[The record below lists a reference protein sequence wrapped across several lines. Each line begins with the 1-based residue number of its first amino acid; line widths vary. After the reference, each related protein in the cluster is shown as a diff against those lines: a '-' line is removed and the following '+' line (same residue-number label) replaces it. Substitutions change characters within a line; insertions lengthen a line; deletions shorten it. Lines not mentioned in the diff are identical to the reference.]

1 MSKSTRAD
9 GSNTR
14 QLSGSTYRAEK
25 DLSDS
30 AAIALGSV
38 CIYESF
44 VAFGPSTTCLIC
56 KTRLIDEQHG

>member
-30 AAIALGSV
+30 AAIALG
-38 CIYESF
+38 
-44 VAFGPSTTCLIC
+44 FGLYIRNALL
-56 KTRLIDEQHG
+56 RLDLRLHALFAKQGL